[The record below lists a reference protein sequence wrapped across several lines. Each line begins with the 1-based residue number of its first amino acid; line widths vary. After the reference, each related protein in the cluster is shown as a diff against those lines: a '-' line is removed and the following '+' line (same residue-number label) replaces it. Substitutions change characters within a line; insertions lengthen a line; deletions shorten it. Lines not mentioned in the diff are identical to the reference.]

1 MKRVPDDMV
10 EFAGRLADE
19 SGAIVR
25 RYFRSG
31 VGFDLKLDS
40 SPVTV
45 ADRQAEAAI
54 RRLIDAA
61 YPDHGVIGEEYGAD
75 RPEADFVWVLDP
87 IDGTK
92 SFVTGRP
99 LFGTLI
105 ALTHERRP
113 LLGVIDHP
121 ALGFGERWVGALG
134 HPTRM
139 NGSPVHTRSCRDPAD
154 AALFATSPHLFVDDA
169 EAAFAR
175 VRAAT
180 RQVLYGSDCYGFGLI
195 ASGFADLQIDARLSI
210 HDYMAAVAV
219 IEGAGGVMTDWD
231 GQPLTLA
238 SCDRVVAAGDLRLHE
253 QVLGLLSNS

>member
-1 MKRVPDDMV
+1 MKRVPD
-10 EFAGRLADE
+10 ELIRFAGHLADE
-19 SGAIVR
+19 SGAIVKR
-25 RYFRSG
+25 HFRSS
-31 VGFDLKLDS
+31 FSFELKTDK

-54 RRLIDAA
+54 RRLIGAT
-61 YPDHGVIGEEYGAD
+61 YPAHGVIGEEYGQD

-105 ALTHERRP
+105 ALAHEGRP

-134 HPTRM
+134 HPTLM
-139 NGSPVHTRSCRDPAD
+139 NGLPAHTRSCPNPAD
-154 AALFATSPHLFVDDA
+154 AALFASSPHLFVGDA
-169 EAAFAR
+169 EVAFAR

-180 RQVLYGSDCYGFGLI
+180 RQVLYGSDCYGFGLV
-195 ASGFADLQIDARLSI
+195 ASGFADLQVDARLSI

-219 IEGAGGVMTDWD
+219 VEGAGGAMTDWD
-231 GQPLTLA
+231 GRPLTLA
-238 SCDRVVAAGDLRLHE
+238 SGDRVIAAGDLRLHE
-253 QVLGLLSNS
+253 QVLGLLSDS